1 MTDQP
6 NWPRRILQAAA
17 IYNLLWGAWVIFFP
31 NHWFDLTGIPR
42 PNYPGI
48 WQCVGMIVGVYGLGY
63 WWASRNFAQHWP
75 VIAVGF
81 LGKIFGPIGFLQSAI
96 QGQLPWSWG
105 WMILTNDLI
114 WWLPFGAM
122 LYLAFKH
129 NSDPSQKG
137 TVDRQAD
144 WTLDQANDFAKTST
158 GQSISELSNKGDVL
172 LVFLR
177 HAGCTFCRETL
188 DELRKSRSAWEQRK
202 LTPVVVHMGSEEQG
216 LEMMKRYDLQDCPVI
231 SDPDCKL
238 FRAYSLPRGSWR
250 QLFGLN
256 VWIEGFKAAIVKGY
270 GFGKLVGDGFQMSG
284 SFLVR
289 DGRIKQAY
297 PSKDAADSCTW
308 KPALKGMILLSCLSL
323 GFAST
328 NNGYAQSETRNTAAD
343 AGEHTRSEIIE
354 LSKISDGVH
363 VQILDLNPADQE
375 LKFDVQSES
384 GIGGFRVTRKA
395 DSWPKN
401 LQIRLKTRG
410 LEQIKFQ
417 LGEDAKFVQGEFSTS
432 EKRESW
438 TEVTQEVTA
447 QGALKTTSKSL
458 SFKHPLIRVRN
469 NDGTE
474 VNSIQIPLQEEKYF
488 VVHFPHEWLTET
500 NPEWI
505 HINWIDFF
513 RR

>member
-137 TVDRQAD
+137 TVDLQAD

-158 GQSISELSNKGDVL
+158 GQSISELSSKGDVL

-308 KPALKGMILLSCLSL
+308 KPALKALLLTGLYL
-323 GFAST
+323 GSSSENQGF
-328 NNGYAQSETRNTAAD
+328 AQSEDKKPTIPLETAA
-343 AGEHTRSEIIE
+343 GKTTYRISHM
-354 LSKISDGVH
+354 SDGDKVE
-363 VQILDLNPADQE
+363 ILNVNQASTKVE
-375 LKFDVQSES
+375 LLVQSER
-384 GIGGFRVTRKA
+384 GIGGFRITRTETAWHEKIVLR
-395 DSWPKN
+395 
-401 LQIRLKTRG
+401 LQTKG
-410 LEQIKFQ
+410 LEQIKLL
-417 LGEDAKFVQGEFSTS
+417 LGQDTKSIQGEFSTS

-438 TEVTQEVTA
+438 TGIVQEVTE
-447 QGALKTTSKSL
+447 QGALKTSSKSL
-458 SFKHPLIRVRN
+458 TFSHPLIRVRN
-469 NDGTE
+469 KGGAFLD
-474 VNSIQIPLQEEKYF
+474 SIELPLQDEQYF
-488 VVHFPHEWLTET
+488 EVTIPAEWLSET

-505 HINWIDFF
+505 QIKWIDFF